1 MREKTQEIL
10 WKFKKFLLKLFYCPQ
25 KFFIINGEFFYGGKP
40 CATKNNMLARNKKYI
55 LKVENFKHDKKKNN
69 LERECRFLKYLNG
82 IGNLSQPKIIKVG
95 TCFYKRPYFIMEK
108 LTKKEGVKP
117 FDIFFAILEQQRQG
131 VMHHDI
137 KSDNIIF
144 DGTIAKLIDYDQ
156 SYYIRKLKKLSLK
169 ENIQFF
175 LDKKGES
182 WFANFGKSELG
193 ENKKEVIKNFDFCFV
208 DERFNFSLTSLYEKM
223 TENGECFWELDEEEM
238 FSKGKNNLKN
248 IAHILNQIEF
258 KKDEKILDFGS
269 DIGTLSLHL
278 ADKGKVF
285 FYDPNNYKMQ
295 ATQMISNILHKKI
308 TPYNLIQEKDFDSV
322 LFINHE
328 MKLTP
333 EFLDLISKK
342 TTRIIIQEDK
352 NIKRN
357 FKNFNLIKE
366 FELENNKVIKVFE
379 K

>member
-1 MREKTQEIL
+1 
-10 WKFKKFLLKLFYCPQ
+10 
-25 KFFIINGEFFYGGKP
+25 
-40 CATKNNMLARNKKYI
+40 
-55 LKVENFKHDKKKNN
+55 
-69 LERECRFLKYLNG
+69 
-82 IGNLSQPKIIKVG
+82 
-95 TCFYKRPYFIMEK
+95 
-108 LTKKEGVKP
+108 
-117 FDIFFAILEQQRQG
+117 
-131 VMHHDI
+131 
-137 KSDNIIF
+137 
-144 DGTIAKLIDYDQ
+144 
-156 SYYIRKLKKLSLK
+156 
-169 ENIQFF
+169 
-175 LDKKGES
+175 
-182 WFANFGKSELG
+182 
-193 ENKKEVIKNFDFCFV
+193 
-208 DERFNFSLTSLYEKM
+208 
-223 TENGECFWELDEEEM
+223 ELDEEEM

-269 DIGTLSLHL
+269 DIGSLSLYL
-278 ADKGKVF
+278 ADKGNVF

-295 ATQMISNILHKKI
+295 AMQMISNILHKKI

-352 NIKRN
+352 NIERN

>member
-1 MREKTQEIL
+1 MREKTQEIF

-25 KFFIINGEFFYGGKP
+25 KFFILNGEFFYGGKP
-40 CATKNNMLARNKKYI
+40 CATKNNMLAQNKKYI
-55 LKVENFKHDKKKNN
+55 LKVENFKHDKKRNS
-69 LERECRFLKYLNG
+69 LEKECRFLKYLNG

-95 TCFYKRPYFIMEK
+95 TCFYKRPYYIMEK
-108 LTKKEGVKP
+108 LVKKEGIKP
-117 FDIFFAILEQQRQG
+117 FDIFFSILEQQRQG
-131 VMHHDI
+131 VVHNDT
-137 KSDNIIF
+137 KADNIIF
-144 DGTIAKLIDYDQ
+144 DGAIAKLIDYDQ
-156 SYYIRKLKKLSLK
+156 SIYSRELKRKSIR
-169 ENIQFF
+169 ENVEF
-175 LDKKGES
+175 LVKRRNDS
-182 WFANFGKSELG
+182 WFVGYGWCAIGDNE
-193 ENKKEVIKNFDFCFV
+193 EDIWKNVDKCF
-208 DERFNFSLTSLYEKM
+208 EGNRFNFSLTSLYEKM

-248 IAHILNQIEF
+248 ISHILNQIEF

-269 DIGTLSLHL
+269 DIGSLSLYL
-278 ADKGKVF
+278 ADKGNVF

-308 TPYNLIQEKDFDSV
+308 TPYSLTQEKDFDSV
-322 LFINHE
+322 LFINHK

-342 TTRIIIQEDK
+342 TKRIVIQEEK
-352 NIKRN
+352 NTERN
-357 FKNFNLIKE
+357 FKDFNLIKE